1 MNNIN
6 ISLVESPVDITKFT
20 EFQSELPTLF
30 LGFAIK
36 NEYDNQR
43 LQINEKYNPSKQ
55 LFLFEKKKDDYN
67 LLPLYGIFFKLNES
81 GKKLASILLGE
92 DLENKLSFQSYEN
105 ILFEYKVSCNDS
117 YSYLNRRIYPI
128 DFKHLNSLSN
138 DELAKDPKILQH
150 LLCIDENKFD
160 FHKFG
165 AFKLLILA

>member
-92 DLENKLSFQSYEN
+92 DLENKLSF
-105 ILFEYKVSCNDS
+105 
-117 YSYLNRRIYPI
+117 PI